1 MPEVSGLV
9 TNTVWNTNIS
19 EAENKIPKTIGLV
32 TTTVL
37 ETEIGEV
44 ERKIPN
50 VSGFVKKTDCDAK
63 ISDIEEKY
71 FTTFDYKKFAKEIVD
86 AKINEKN

>member
-1 MPEVSGLV
+1 MKLK
-9 TNTVWNTNIS
+9 
-19 EAENKIPKTIGLV
+19 NKIPKTIGLV

-44 ERKIPN
+44 ERKIQD

-63 ISDIEEKY
+63 ISNIEKKY
-71 FTTFDYKKFAKEIVD
+71 FTTFDYKKLTKEIVD
-86 AKINEKN
+86 ARNSCYT

>member
-44 ERKIPN
+44 ERKIPD

-71 FTTFDYKKFAKEIVD
+71 FTTFDYKKLAKEIVD

>member
-44 ERKIPN
+44 ERKIPD
-50 VSGFVKKTDCDAK
+50 VSGLVATAVLNTKF
-63 ISDIEEKY
+63 EKSRTRHLVLVIPSGKRKY
-71 FTTFDYKKFAKEIVD
+71 YSVRQNI
-86 AKINEKN
+86 

>member
-1 MPEVSGLV
+1 MKLK
-9 TNTVWNTNIS
+9 
-19 EAENKIPKTIGLV
+19 NKIPKTIGLV

-44 ERKIPN
+44 ERKIQD

-63 ISDIEEKY
+63 ISDIEKKY
-71 FTTFDYKKFAKEIVD
+71 FTTFDYKKFTKEIVD
-86 AKINEKN
+86 ARNSCYT

>member
-1 MPEVSGLV
+1 M
-9 TNTVWNTNIS
+9 
-19 EAENKIPKTIGLV
+19 

-44 ERKIPN
+44 ERKIPD

-71 FTTFDYKKFAKEIVD
+71 FTTFDYKKLAKEIVD